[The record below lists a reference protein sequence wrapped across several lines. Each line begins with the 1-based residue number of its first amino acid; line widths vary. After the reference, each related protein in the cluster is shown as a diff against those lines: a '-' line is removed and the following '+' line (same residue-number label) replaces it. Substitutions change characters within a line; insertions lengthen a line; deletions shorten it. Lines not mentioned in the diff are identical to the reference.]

1 MAPLTQGAGETYG
14 GAEAAETRPAPDPI
28 DKGGLIP
35 TALGLVPV
43 TLGMT
48 LNVAGLFFFQEARGW
63 LEFLAFGVIAGT
75 QTICYVAGIIGLD
88 VLSYGDARFRLA
100 RRIGILLCIL
110 CPATLAL
117 LQLDAARP
125 YVRWAIWVEA
135 PYWMLSIAFVWLII
149 RHLAALRTDLKDE
162 WFDRW
167 VRVVKW
173 MVVPLLTLASGLFQA
188 FVSDPGGGWLEWLI
202 LWPFGLLQS
211 ILPRTL
217 FGRDLIFLLFL
228 SMASTGQVCFI
239 ALILLLSYLRSD
251 WRQKER
257 NWSKRLARFLFGT
270 PIRSCRY
277 EKFSTPTLWCC
288 LFVGAI
294 FLGGVA
300 CGMVYMLNTDA
311 LEDEHFRET
320 LIPTVIGQVGACVAM
335 WIAPGALFAA
345 ILAHNILAGVPRRLF
360 HFLLLLAFVIV
371 PAESCLLFT
380 GVLFRAS
387 TRYPSYGYL
396 RDFAWISFIAYPFA
410 AALTAWLAL
419 RLTRLWLL
427 WCGYLEER
435 P

>member
-1 MAPLTQGAGETYG
+1 MTQGAGETYG

-48 LNVAGLFFFQEARGW
+48 LNVAGRFFFQEAWGW
-63 LEFLAFGVIAGT
+63 LEFLVFGVIAGT
-75 QTICYVAGIIGLD
+75 QTLCYVAGIIGLD

-100 RRIGILLCIL
+100 RRIGVLLCIP

-125 YVRWAIWVEA
+125 YVRSAIWIEA
-135 PYWMLSIAFVWLII
+135 PYWMLSIAFVWLVV
-149 RHLAALRTDLKDE
+149 RNLAALLTDQDDE
-162 WFDRW
+162 WLHSW
-167 VRVVKW
+167 VRVSKW
-173 MVVPLLTLASGLFQA
+173 MAVPLLTLAGGWFLA
-188 FVSDPGGGWLEWLI
+188 FLCDPGGGWLEWLI

-217 FGRDLIFLLFL
+217 FGRDLIFFLFL

-239 ALILLLSYLRSD
+239 VLVTLLWYARSD
-251 WRQKER
+251 WRRKER
-257 NWSKRLARFLFGT
+257 KWSRRLAHHLFGT

-277 EKFSTPTLWCC
+277 ERLSTPMLWLC
-288 LFVGAI
+288 LFLGAI

-311 LEDEHFRET
+311 QEDEHFRET
-320 LIPTVIGQVGACVAM
+320 LAETVIGQVGVCVALWM
-335 WIAPGALFAA
+335 APGALFAA
-345 ILAHNILAGVPRRLF
+345 ILARNILAGVPRRLF
-360 HFLLLLAFVIV
+360 HFLLLLAFVNV

-387 TRYPSYGYL
+387 TRNPSYGYI
-396 RDFAWISFIAYPFA
+396 RDFAWISFIAYPLA

-427 WCGYLEER
+427 WRGYPEEQ